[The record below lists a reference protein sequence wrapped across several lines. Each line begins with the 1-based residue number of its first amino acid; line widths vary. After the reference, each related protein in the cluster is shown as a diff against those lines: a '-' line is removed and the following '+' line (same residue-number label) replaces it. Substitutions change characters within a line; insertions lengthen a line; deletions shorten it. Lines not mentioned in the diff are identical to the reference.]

1 MDGLIHVILEL
12 VGSPGLELGK
22 VKKRHKKR

>member
-1 MDGLIHVILEL
+1 MALSSPVILEL

-22 VKKRHKKR
+22 VKKRPKRR